1 MPVFIGLGARGFLS
15 HTISHA
21 NLSKEATVGM
31 TRRGVRERRL
41 RLAHIQ
47 PEGPA
52 GRPYQPNFSGYYA
65 LERKMVQ
72 GGGRKQGKDKE
83 ERER

>member
-1 MPVFIGLGARGFLS
+1 
-15 HTISHA
+15 
-21 NLSKEATVGM
+21 M